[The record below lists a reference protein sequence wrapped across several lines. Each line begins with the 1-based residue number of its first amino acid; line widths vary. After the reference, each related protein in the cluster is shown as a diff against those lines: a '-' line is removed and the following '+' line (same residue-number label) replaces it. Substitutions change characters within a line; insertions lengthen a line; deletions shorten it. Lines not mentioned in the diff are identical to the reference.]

1 MEHSIKH
8 NLNKC
13 QLGPC
18 FEAPILKH
26 PNVYR
31 DVAGKGDQSFF
42 SQSSPGLGLQGQ
54 RVYLRHQRATLS
66 GDKVQEPGRQFSPGP
81 G

>member
-1 MEHSIKH
+1 MKIASSLQNPYPMWFSEAQMEHSIKH

-31 DVAGKGDQSFF
+31 DVAGKGD
-42 SQSSPGLGLQGQ
+42 
-54 RVYLRHQRATLS
+54 
-66 GDKVQEPGRQFSPGP
+66 
-81 G
+81 